1 MRYVASILVASFLA
15 HGSAYAKDNQVKRG
29 PVPSWVT
36 PSDPL
41 PVPAEAGG
49 LVFIRNS
56 DVLVRLEK
64 DGQLQYIGY
73 RMKILH
79 PNALE
84 AGNIAIAWNPAAGL
98 PVVHSI
104 KVYRNGVVTDVLKK
118 TEFEVLRREDKL
130 EAAMLDGTLTAVARV
145 ADLRVGDELEFSFTM
160 PLNDPTLGQDN
171 AGLLSLAPTTAP
183 GRYRLGLSWA
193 EGQKPAIKTTS
204 DLKEIAKQTD
214 QAIEVRFDNPA
225 NLKPASDAPP
235 RYYWQ
240 RVVEYSDYP
249 VWAAISRRFA
259 PLYSKAATLSVSSP
273 IKNEAARILAAH
285 SAPLDRA
292 AAALQLVQKDV
303 RYIYVG
309 LEGGNLTPATA
320 EQTWERRYGDC
331 KGKTALLLSLLA
343 EMGIEAEAVLANN
356 AENDDGLDERL
367 PNPQMFDHVLV
378 RARING
384 AAYYLDGTLPLVAQ
398 PSITPIVPYRWIL
411 PLTAQ
416 GSEIERLAWSPP
428 KLPDDITLFEIDARA
443 GFDKPAKISS
453 TTIVRGLDGLRQQ
466 SQFSAVTSAELLSG
480 IRQQAIGDTW
490 QTIEEAKWHYDLKA
504 QASVLTIIG
513 TGKIDWDDYGDGA
526 KALALPG
533 GGFNPPSKR
542 IRAAD
547 QNQDIPYVN
556 KPEYSCHVTT
566 VRVPSTTDVDQW
578 SSKSGFSTRIF
589 GRNYYRAFD
598 FRGDAVRMVRGSR
611 VELQEIDAATARADN
626 ERIAKFDNSKGYIF
640 YEPSSKN
647 YGVSSAVK
655 IPTTSEIDWTSDNV
669 PCLADLATE
678 KAN

>member
-1 MRYVASILVASFLA
+1 MRYVASILFASVIA
-15 HGSAYAKDNQVKRG
+15 HGPASAKDDQVKRG

-41 PVPAEAGG
+41 PVPADAGG

-56 DVLVRLEK
+56 DVLVHLEK
-64 DGQLQYIGY
+64 DGQWQYMGY

-84 AGNIAIAWNPAAGL
+84 AGNIAIAWNPAAGS
-98 PVVHSI
+98 PVVHAI
-104 KVYRNGVVTDVLKK
+104 RVHRDGEVTDVLKK
-118 TEFEVLRREDKL
+118 VEFAILRREDQL
-130 EAAMLDGTLTAVARV
+130 EEAMLDGTLTAVARV

-160 PLNDPTLGQDN
+160 PVNDPTLGQDD
-171 AGLLSLAPTTAP
+171 AGLLALAPTTAP

-193 EGQKPAIKTTS
+193 EGQKPDIKTTN
-204 DLKEIAKQTD
+204 DLKDIIKQTD
-214 QAIEVRFDNPA
+214 QAIEARFDNPA
-225 NLKPASDAPP
+225 NLIAASDAPS
-235 RYYWQ
+235 RYNWR

-249 VWAAISRRFA
+249 AWGAISRRFA
-259 PLYSKAATLSVSSP
+259 PLYAKAAKLSGASP
-273 IKNEAARILAAH
+273 IKKESDRILATH

-292 AAALQLVQKDV
+292 AAALTLVQKDV
-303 RYIYVG
+303 RYVYVG
-309 LEGGNLTPATA
+309 LDGGNLTPATA

-331 KGKTALLLSLLA
+331 KGKTVLLLSLLA
-343 EMGIEAEAVLANN
+343 ELGVEAEAVLANN
-356 AENDDGLDERL
+356 AGNDDGLDERL

-384 AAYYLDGTLPLVAQ
+384 TYYYLDGTLPPVAQ
-398 PSITPIVPYRWIL
+398 PSVTPVLPYRWIL

-416 GSEIERLAWSPP
+416 GSEIERLTWSPA

-466 SQFSAVTSAELLSG
+466 SQFSAVTPAELLSG

-490 QTIEEAKWHYDLKA
+490 QTVEEAKWHYDLKA

-533 GGFNPPSKR
+533 GGFNPPDKR
-542 IRAAD
+542 VRAAD
-547 QNQDIPYVN
+547 QNQDIPYAN
-556 KPEYSCHVTT
+556 KPEYSCYVTT

-598 FRGDAVRMVRGSR
+598 FRDDAVRMVRGSR
-611 VELQEIDAATARADN
+611 VELQEIDAATARTDN
-626 ERIAKFDNSKGYIF
+626 ERIAKFDNSKGYI
-640 YEPSSKN
+640 YYQPSSKN
-647 YGVSSAVK
+647 YGVSSKVK
-655 IPTTSEIDWTSDNV
+655 IPTTSEIDWTAADV
-669 PCLADLATE
+669 PCLADKSE
-678 KAN
+678 EP